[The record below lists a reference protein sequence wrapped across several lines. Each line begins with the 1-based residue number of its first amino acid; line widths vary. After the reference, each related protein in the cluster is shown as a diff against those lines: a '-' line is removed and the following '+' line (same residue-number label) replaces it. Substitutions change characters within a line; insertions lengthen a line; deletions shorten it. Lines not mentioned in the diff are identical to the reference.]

1 MPSLALGAVLLLLYV
16 GSRARDRRLLRNG
29 VYLVAGAWFVL
40 AGALALLSPVL
51 PGVGLVVVAL
61 VALAPLAVLVLA
73 VFAVVNG
80 VTVIRADGLSPA
92 TSLSLLAGV
101 ALLVMPA
108 LGLALLLSRT
118 TVGVVAAAVLF
129 FLCSYAGL
137 VFVAF
142 LVYSVVY
149 ARTTEPVRP
158 AALVVL
164 GSRVFGDQVP
174 PLLAS
179 RLDRALQLYRGYAA
193 TGPAPLLV
201 PSGGKGDD
209 ENVAEGE
216 AMAAYLVEHG
226 ADPADVRPEVH
237 ARNTRENLVL
247 AAEVQRAAGRP
258 GPVLAVTSSY
268 HVLRAAV
275 LAREVGSDTQV
286 VGAPTARYYV
296 PSAFLREFVAVVVEH
311 LRLHLLLVVPFVVL
325 TLTGLLALRHL
336 PS

>member
-1 MPSLALGAVLLLLYV
+1 MLSLALGAVLLVLYV
-16 GSRARDRRLLRNG
+16 SSRARDRRLLRNG
-29 VYLVAGAWFVL
+29 VYLVAGASFVL
-40 AGALALLSPVL
+40 AGALSLLSPVL
-51 PGVGLVVVAL
+51 PGLGLVVVAL

-80 VTVIRADGLSPA
+80 VIVIRAEGLSLA

-101 ALLVMPA
+101 ALLAMPA

-118 TVGVVAAAVLF
+118 PAGLVAAAVLF

-149 ARTTEPVRP
+149 ARTTEAVRP

-164 GSRVFGDQVP
+164 GSRVFGDKVP

-179 RLDRALQLYRGYAA
+179 RLDRALQLYRAYAA

-209 ENVAEGE
+209 ENVAEG
-216 AMAAYLVEHG
+216 ATMAAYLVEHG
-226 ADPADVRPEVH
+226 ADPADVRPEVN

-325 TLTGLLALRHL
+325 TVTGLLALRHL